1 MQAKIIKHAIFI
13 LLAALGLGCTSS
25 KPGVVNP
32 SEDKD
37 LQKFASFLIGNF
49 SSKKQA
55 ETDSTYF
62 NISLSMS
69 RIWEDKKDAIWLYV
83 EQAVSTQKDK
93 PYRQRVYKLSHT
105 AKNQFT
111 SEIYTIRNQEK
122 FIGLQND
129 AQKKQLLNVDNI
141 ELKDG
146 CAVTMYYQ
154 NGVYQGG
161 TDGAKCPSD
170 LRGAKYATTKI
181 TLKKDFLESWD
192 QGFDAAGKQVWGAT
206 KGGYQFIRE

>member
-1 MQAKIIKHAIFI
+1 MQSNIFKTLYFFLI
-13 LLAALGLGCTSS
+13 AVLANGCTTS
-25 KPGVVNP
+25 KPTAAYP
-32 SEDKD
+32 SEDKA
-37 LQKFASFLIGNF
+37 LQKFAAHLIGDF
-49 SSKKQA
+49 SSKKQS

-83 EQAVSTQKDK
+83 EQAVSAQKNK
-93 PYRQRVYKLSHT
+93 PYRQRVYKLTHPD
-105 AKNQFT
+105 KNQFV
-111 SEIYTIRNQEK
+111 SEIYTIRGQEN
-122 FIGLQND
+122 FVGLQHD
-129 AQKKQLLNVDNI
+129 AQKRQLLRPENI

-154 NGVYQGG
+154 NGIYQGG

-181 TLKKDFLESWD
+181 TLKKDLLESWD
-192 QGFDAAGKQVWGAT
+192 QGFDASGKQVWGAT